1 MIIVGQKCFHDGAYQ
16 FSMAL
21 GALVVGDLLGAS
33 GMLALDP
40 KRDHRFIS
48 SAFAICYSVI
58 FILASINPF
67 AFGLPVLL
75 IFAGVTM
82 TIINTSANGL
92 LQTQVPELIRSQSVS
107 IFRWFWWGSGL
118 AHILHTNHSKRCFF
132 EFREK
137 SRQISNVYAI
147 LKK

>member
-1 MIIVGQKCFHDGAYQ
+1 LLVKNVFHDGAYQ

-75 IFAGVTM
+75 IFAGCNHDDHQYFSQWAV
-82 TIINTSANGL
+82 ANSS
-92 LQTQVPELIRSQSVS
+92 TRAYS
-107 IFRWFWWGSGL
+107 
-118 AHILHTNHSKRCFF
+118 
-132 EFREK
+132 
-137 SRQISNVYAI
+137 
-147 LKK
+147 